1 MATEKRTLADL
12 SAIHDKNVM
21 IPNRIKQAIAALAVS
36 GNDWTYE
43 IDFIKDAKPPISA
56 TDISRFRGQ
65 FTDFWAET
73 PATNGKSSAR
83 RVWFATKKLADKW
96 KETIGV

>member
-1 MATEKRTLADL
+1 MTTEKRTLADL

-21 IPNRIKQAIAALAVS
+21 IPNRIKQALAALAVS

-43 IDFIKDAKPPISA
+43 ADFIKDAKPPISA

-65 FTDFWAET
+65 FADFWAEC
-73 PATNGKSSAR
+73 
-83 RVWFATKKLADKW
+83 FFLATKPPRKPKFSPEESGSAACFHA
-96 KETIGV
+96 